1 MKKLIILLIVLLL
14 LSVCCRSCGFTVPRP
29 EIKSGEFNYSVT
41 YEYGGET
48 NTVSGVYVCEYVG
61 TAWTLDGGNRRDWS
75 GYIKDN
81 EMDDFVYLDIAD
93 DGDEVILVLNL
104 DPEYF
109 MDDYNIDLYGVPT
122 PYIMIKDY
130 TEEGMRVLHEADL
143 IEEICGAK
151 IISYK
156 YDMPVENSF
165 GLFK

>member
-14 LSVCCRSCGFTVPRP
+14 LSVCCTSCGFTVPRP